1 METDLSVWVTM
12 VELAFKEASTRQKP
26 RMTPDLCPHILLV
39 LDEQPCGAINQTR
52 RVRHVLLSLGWAR
65 APSSTPP
72 RGRRPLCSFFS
83 FYLWKRSAVK

>member
-1 METDLSVWVTM
+1 METDLSVWATM
-12 VELAFKEASTRQKP
+12 VEFAFKEASTRQKP

-52 RVRHVLLSLGWAR
+52 RIRHVLLSLMLPLLSLQGVGVYSA
-65 APSSTPP
+65 SSF
-72 RGRRPLCSFFS
+72 FFS